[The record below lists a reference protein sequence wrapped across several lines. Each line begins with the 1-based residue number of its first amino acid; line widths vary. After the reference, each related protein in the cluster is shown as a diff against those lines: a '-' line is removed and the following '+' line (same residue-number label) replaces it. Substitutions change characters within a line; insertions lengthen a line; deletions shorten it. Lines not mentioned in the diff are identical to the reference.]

1 MMDDMAKKTLERTR
15 GTLLRHLEDLNDEVE
30 QNDGRIGNPMV
41 LDGMKDAITSLDCL
55 NGMMAADTAV
65 TEPSKTGT
73 VYKAS
78 DR

>member
-1 MMDDMAKKTLERTR
+1 MDDMAKKTLERTR

-55 NGMMAADTAV
+55 NDMMVADTAV

>member
-1 MMDDMAKKTLERTR
+1 MDDMAKKTLERTR

-55 NGMMAADTAV
+55 NGMMATDTAV
-65 TEPSKTGT
+65 NEPSKAGT

>member
-1 MMDDMAKKTLERTR
+1 MDDMAKKTLERTR

-55 NGMMAADTAV
+55 NGMMAKDTAV
-65 TEPSKTGT
+65 NEPSNAGT

>member
-1 MMDDMAKKTLERTR
+1 MSLTNKVLYDKDQSSYPP
-15 GTLLRHLEDLNDEVE
+15 E

-65 TEPSKTGT
+65 TEPSKAGT